1 MRELSCHCERC
12 LRQDYHLCDNTD
24 AGEWEEVKVVETKS
38 SHKPATLRSIKGRL
52 DKQRRKM
59 AKEAKLDQII
69 DVESADDAEGF
80 SWWLALVTLVAFQY
94 DGPITEHGVKLKKG
108 QWYLTV
114 MFYDRSPPTS
124 EDQFRLNGLYEM
136 VMDVEGV
143 VYIGHITLVEARA
156 SRSSGRGSVT
166 VTNKSKTCL
175 MKLQEHTRVVPLIET
190 SLKDLSL

>member
-1 MRELSCHCERC
+1 
-12 LRQDYHLCDNTD
+12 
-24 AGEWEEVKVVETKS
+24 
-38 SHKPATLRSIKGRL
+38 
-52 DKQRRKM
+52 M

-69 DVESADDAEGF
+69 AVESADDAEGF
-80 SWWLALVTLVAFQY
+80 SWWLALVTSVAFQY
-94 DGPITEHGVKLKKG
+94 DGPTKTTEHGVKLNKG
-108 QWYLTV
+108 QWYITV

-124 EDQFRLNGLYEM
+124 EDQFRLNRSYEM
-136 VMDVEGV
+136 IMDVEGV